1 MKQKDIKIL
10 EKFRPFLWSFNFAEI
25 DFEKNKKRI
34 ITNVLNFG
42 TKEATDLLFKIY
54 DKKDIKKQV
63 ENPLPGE
70 WNDKSLN
77 FWSIIFKIKP
87 KSTKHVLRYLG

>member
-1 MKQKDIKIL
+1 MKQKDIEIL
-10 EKFRPFLWSFNFAEI
+10 QKFRPFLWSFDLAKM

-42 TKEATDLLFKIY
+42 TKEATDLLFEIY
-54 DKKDIKKQV
+54 DKKDIKEQV

-77 FWSIIFKIKP
+77 FWSIIFKINP
-87 KSTKHVLRYLG
+87 KNTKHVLRYLG

>member
-1 MKQKDIKIL
+1 MKQKDAKIL
-10 EKFRPFLWSFNFAEI
+10 EKFRPFLWSFDLARM
-25 DFEKNKKRI
+25 DLEKNKKRI

-42 TKEATDLLFKIY
+42 TKEVTDLLFEVY

-70 WNDKSLN
+70 WNNKSLN
-77 FWSIIFKIKP
+77 FWSIIFKTKP
-87 KSTKHVLRYLG
+87 KNINHVLRHLG